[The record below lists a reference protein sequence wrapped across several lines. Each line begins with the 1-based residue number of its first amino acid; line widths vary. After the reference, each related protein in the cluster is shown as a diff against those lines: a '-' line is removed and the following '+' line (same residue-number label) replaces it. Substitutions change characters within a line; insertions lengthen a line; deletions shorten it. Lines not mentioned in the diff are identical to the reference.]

1 MACDPRVL
9 TPCTATP
16 KAKTLNFSIAYG
28 KTPHGLAKDWG
39 VTREEAQALL
49 DAWYADRPE
58 VKQWQQRVI
67 EEAKR
72 TGNTRTLMG
81 RYRKLPEINSR
92 DRGKQGH
99 SARAAINTPIQGG
112 AADVVMVAMVK
123 INESPL
129 LKKLGYKLLLQVGT
143 RPFRLAV
150 QSTE

>member
-1 MACDPRVL
+1 M
-9 TPCTATP
+9 
-16 KAKTLNFSIAYG
+16 
-28 KTPHGLAKDWG
+28 
-39 VTREEAQALL
+39 TREEAQGLL

-112 AADVVMVAMVK
+112 AADVVMLAMVK
-123 INESPL
+123 INNSPL
-129 LKKLGYKLLLQVGT
+129 LEKLGFKVRRGHARAALCVVGLVALLGKSHDPPP
-143 RPFRLAV
+143 RG
-150 QSTE
+150 STSSPAARRRHGSMTPAAACSATP